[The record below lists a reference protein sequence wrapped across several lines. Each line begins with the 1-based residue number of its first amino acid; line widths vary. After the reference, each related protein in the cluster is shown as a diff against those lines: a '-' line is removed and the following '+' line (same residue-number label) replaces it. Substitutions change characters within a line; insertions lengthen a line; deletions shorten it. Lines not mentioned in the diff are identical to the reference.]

1 MIIENC
7 CNATIHVTL
16 VKEDVGPMNSSSR
29 LTFKTLVAQCSNIF
43 KKQLLL
49 QLEIDEIQHKC
60 YSKGESGY
68 QVRRAISSSP
78 HTEIRY
84 QEKTGTLKA
93 RATDLKEKIPAKLD
107 PP

>member
-16 VKEDVGPMNSSSR
+16 VKEDVGQMNSSSR

-68 QVRRAISSSP
+68 QVRREISSSP
-78 HTEIRY
+78 HSEIKY
-84 QEKTGTLKA
+84 QEKK
-93 RATDLKEKIPAKLD
+93 RYIKSQSN
-107 PP
+107 